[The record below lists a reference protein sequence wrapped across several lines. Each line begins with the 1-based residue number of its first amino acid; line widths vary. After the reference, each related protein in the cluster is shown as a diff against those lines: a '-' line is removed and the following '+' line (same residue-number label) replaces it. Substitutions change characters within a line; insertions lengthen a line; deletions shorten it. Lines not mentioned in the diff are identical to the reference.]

1 MKQLWATISD
11 EGGKLGDN
19 FIFLLAM
26 SLENAISLW
35 LISLVLS
42 FKHVISNPRLCFQMT
57 YAVSHSVFLK
67 ITYYSHSKVNSSLW
81 YKTSKWELPAGLVAR
96 SQSFHF
102 SSLGS
107 IPGLGTD
114 IPHQATAQNN
124 GNNKNN
130 NKNSNWQ
137 NSKLVIYICVCV
149 YICVYV
155 YIYKMWMLF
164 TSLPE
169 EHKRNNLQLFR
180 EFFFYLTD

>member
-81 YKTSKWELPAGLVAR
+81 YKTSKWELPAGLVVR

-114 IPHQATAQNN
+114 ILHHSVAHHGQKKAPLYTIVEGIHFWRAVWLHNHIAFMTVL
-124 GNNKNN
+124 
-130 NKNSNWQ
+130 S
-137 NSKLVIYICVCV
+137 V
-149 YICVYV
+149 YSFDSRYSVSRS
-155 YIYKMWMLF
+155 
-164 TSLPE
+164 T
-169 EHKRNNLQLFR
+169 
-180 EFFFYLTD
+180 